1 MANMIRSLLV
11 ANRGEIACRIFRTAR
26 RMGIRTIAVYSDA
39 DESARHVRE
48 ADEAIRIGPA
58 PPAESYLDIQAI
70 LRAARAA
77 RAEAIHPGYGFLS
90 ENAQFAQASLD
101 AGLVFVG
108 PPPAA
113 IAAMGSKSLA
123 KASVRAAGVPVLPG
137 YDGERQDLE
146 HLEARALDAG
156 LPLIVKPAAGG
167 GGKGMRVVHAKEEL
181 REALT
186 AARRLAESAFG
197 DGTLL
202 IERYLLE
209 PRHIEVQVFADAHG
223 NCVHLGDRDCSVQ
236 RRHQKLIEEAPAP
249 GLPPAMR
256 ESLHA
261 AAVLVARN
269 IGYRSAGTVEFLFD
283 GREFY
288 FLEMNTRLQVE
299 HTVTEAVTGLDLVE
313 WQLRVAAGE
322 PLPRAQTQ
330 IRLEG
335 HAIEARVCAE
345 DPWRDFLPSAGTL
358 HLADWPQGESLR
370 VDAGFA
376 GGDAVPSMYDSLL
389 AKVIAWAPAR
399 EQAAQ
404 RLADALDHTYLA
416 GIHTNERWLG
426 RILRSRVFRDVLHSV
441 ALLDRRA
448 GEFSEPVTATPAAIT
463 LAAIAALHGADA
475 AGPSATR
482 AARSP
487 WEESDGFQPNLPAR
501 IELTL
506 SSGGRTH
513 RVRLRLEDGQPR
525 EALVLAPAEESA
537 RQDGGTCLRLVGV
550 AVTESAANERASTK
564 ASAKTSAVVSAVL
577 DDDRQSARWFRRGA
591 QLHVWICDEHH
602 EFVLEDP
609 RTREFSASAASGG
622 LTTPL
627 PGVVAAV
634 AVREGQSVAAGEVL
648 MVIEAMKMEHGI
660 TAPHDGV
667 VQAIHFQRGD
677 RVPEGSELLTL
688 SRSGDS
694 ES

>member
-39 DESARHVRE
+39 DASARHVRE
-48 ADEAIRIGPA
+48 ADEAVRIGP
-58 PPAESYLDIQAI
+58 PPAAESYLDMQAI
-70 LRAARAA
+70 IGAAGAIG
-77 RAEAIHPGYGFLS
+77 AEAVHPGYGFLS
-90 ENAQFAQASLD
+90 ENAHFAQACVD

-113 IAAMGSKSLA
+113 IAAMGSKSVA

-137 YDGERQDLE
+137 YDGEQQDID
-146 HLEARALDAG
+146 HLEARALEAG

-167 GGKGMRVVHAKEEL
+167 GGKGMRVVQAKEEL
-181 REALT
+181 RDALT

-202 IERYLLE
+202 IERYLPA

-223 NCVHLGDRDCSVQ
+223 HCVHLGDRDCSVQ

-249 GLPPAMR
+249 GLPQALR

-283 GREFY
+283 GRDFY

-299 HTVTEAVTGLDLVE
+299 HTVTESVTGLDLVE

-322 PLPRAQTQ
+322 PLPLAQSQ

-345 DPWRDFLPSAGTL
+345 DAERGFLPSAGTL
-358 HLADWPQGESLR
+358 HLADWPRGESLR
-370 VDAGFA
+370 VDAGFESE
-376 GGDAVPSMYDSLL
+376 DAVPPAYDSLI
-389 AKVIAWAPAR
+389 AKVIASAPTR
-399 EQAAQ
+399 EQAAA

-426 RILRSRVFRDVLHSV
+426 RILRSRVFLDVRHSV
-441 ALLDRRA
+441 ALLDRGA
-448 GEFSEPVTATPAAIT
+448 AEFSRPTEVTPAALV
-463 LAAIAALHGADA
+463 LAALAARHCA
-475 AGPSATR
+475 R
-482 AARSP
+482 AAAPVGGGGRPSP
-487 WEESDGFQPNLPAR
+487 WEVSDGFQPNLPAL

-506 SSGGRTH
+506 SACGRSH
-513 RVRLRLEDGQPR
+513 RVRLTLEDGQPCT
-525 EALVLAPAEESA
+525 ALVLAAPEESA
-537 RQDGGTCLRLVGV
+537 RQGDGKRLRLAGGS
-550 AVTESAANERASTK
+550 VTEGTVTAA
-564 ASAKTSAVVSAVL
+564 L
-577 DDDRQSARWFRRGA
+577 DDDRQSARWFLCGP
-591 QLHVWICDEHH
+591 QLHVWIGDTHH
-602 EFVLEDP
+602 EFLIEDP
-609 RTREFSASAASGG
+609 RTQEFTASASTGG

-627 PGVVAAV
+627 PGVVSAV
-634 AVREGQSVAAGEVL
+634 MVQEGQAVVAGEVL
-648 MVIEAMKMEHGI
+648 MVIEAMKMEHSI
-660 TAPHDGV
+660 SAPHDGV
-667 VQAIHFQRGD
+667 VRTIHFARGD
-677 RVPEGSELLTL
+677 RVPEGSELLAL
-688 SRSGDS
+688 SQTGDS
-694 ES
+694 TS

>member
-1 MANMIRSLLV
+1 MANLIHSLLV

-39 DESARHVRE
+39 DASARHVRE
-48 ADEAIRIGPA
+48 ADEAVRIGP
-58 PPAESYLDIQAI
+58 PPAAQSYLDAQAI
-70 LRAARAA
+70 VRAARATG
-77 RAEAIHPGYGFLS
+77 AEAIHPGYGFLS
-90 ENAQFAQASLD
+90 ENAQFARACLD

-137 YDGERQDLE
+137 YDGERQDID
-146 HLEARALDAG
+146 HLEARALEAG

-167 GGKGMRVVHAKEEL
+167 GGKGMRVVHAREEL
-181 REALT
+181 RDALT
-186 AARRLAESAFG
+186 GARRLAESAFG

-202 IERYLLE
+202 IERYLPA

-249 GLPPAMR
+249 GLPQPTR

-261 AAVLVARN
+261 AAVLVARR
-269 IGYRSAGTVEFLFD
+269 IGYQSAGTVEFLFD
-283 GREFY
+283 GRDFY

-322 PLPRAQTQ
+322 PLPLAQAQ
-330 IRLEG
+330 IRREG

-376 GGDAVPSMYDSLL
+376 GADTVPSVYDSLL
-389 AKVIAWAPAR
+389 AKVIAWAPER
-399 EQAAQ
+399 EQAAL

-426 RILRSRVFRDVLHSV
+426 RILRSKVFLNVRHSV
-441 ALLDRRA
+441 AMLDRGA
-448 GEFSEPVTATPAAIT
+448 TEFAQPIAATHAAVT
-463 LAAIAALHGADA
+463 LAAL
-475 AGPSATR
+475 
-482 AARSP
+482 AARYAPEAPGPATGRPAQNP
-487 WEESDGFQPNLPAR
+487 WAVSDGFQPNLPAR
-501 IELTL
+501 IDLTL
-506 SSGGRTH
+506 SSGGRSN
-513 RVRLRLEDGQPR
+513 RVRLTLVDGHPR
-525 EALVLAPAEESA
+525 EALLLAAADGHA
-537 RQDGGTCLRLVGV
+537 RKDGAPKDDGARIMLDGV
-550 AVTESAANERASTK
+550 SVTESAVT
-564 ASAKTSAVVSAVL
+564 AVL
-577 DDDRQSARWFRRGA
+577 DDERHGARWFRRGA
-591 QLHVWICDEHH
+591 QLHVWTGDTHH
-602 EFVLEDP
+602 EFLIEDP
-609 RTREFSASAASGG
+609 RTREFTASAASGG

-627 PGVVAAV
+627 PGVVSAV
-634 AVREGQSVAAGEVL
+634 TVQEGQTVTTGEVL
-648 MVIEAMKMEHGI
+648 MVIEAMKMEHSI
-660 TAPHDGV
+660 TAPYDGV
-667 VQAIHFQRGD
+667 VSTIHFARGD
-677 RVPEGSELLTL
+677 RVPEGSELLAL
-688 SRSGDS
+688 SRAGDKPS
-694 ES
+694 

>member
-1 MANMIRSLLV
+1 MIRSLLV
-11 ANRGEIACRIFRTAR
+11 ANRGEIACRLFRTAR

-39 DESARHVRE
+39 DAKARHVRE

-58 PPAESYLDIQAI
+58 PAAESYLDIEAVI
-70 LRAARAA
+70 RAARAA
-77 RAEAIHPGYGFLS
+77 GAEAVHPGYGFLS
-90 ENAQFAQASLD
+90 ENAQFARACLD

-108 PPPAA
+108 PPPEA
-113 IAAMGSKSLA
+113 IAAMGSKSRA

-137 YDGERQDLE
+137 YDGERQEIDY
-146 HLEARALDAG
+146 LEARALEAA

-181 REALT
+181 RDALIG
-186 AARRLAESAFG
+186 ARRLAESAFG

-202 IERYLLE
+202 IERYLPE
-209 PRHIEVQVFADAHG
+209 PRHIEVQVFADAQG

-249 GLPPAMR
+249 NLPQPLR
-256 ESLHA
+256 ESLRA
-261 AAVLVARN
+261 AAVQVARN

-283 GREFY
+283 GRDFY

-313 WQLRVAAGE
+313 WQLRIAAGE
-322 PLPRAQTQ
+322 PLPLSQAQ
-330 IRLEG
+330 IHLDG

-345 DPWRDFLPSAGTL
+345 DPWRDFLPSAGSL

-376 GGDAVPSMYDSLL
+376 GGDEVSSAYDSLL
-389 AKVIAWAPAR
+389 AKVIAWAPTR
-399 EQAAQ
+399 EEAAL

-426 RILRSRVFRDVLHSV
+426 RILRSQVFLDVRHSV
-441 ALLDRRA
+441 ALLDRGVGESRSDERSRA
-448 GEFSEPVTATPAAIT
+448 LPPWMADGTASPSRKSLV
-463 LAAIAALHGADA
+463 LAALAAWQASAVAARNNGGSADA
-475 AGPSATR
+475 P
-482 AARSP
+482 RSP
-487 WEESDGFQPNLPAR
+487 WELSDAFQPNLPAR

-513 RVRLRLEDGQPR
+513 RVRLTLQGGEPC
-525 EALVLAPAEESA
+525 EALVLAPAERSA
-537 RQDGGTCLRLVGV
+537 RPDGGTPLRLAGV
-550 AVTESAANERASTK
+550 SVTAST
-564 ASAKTSAVVSAVL
+564 VSAVL
-577 DDDRQSARWFRRGA
+577 EEERYGARWFRRSP
-591 QLHVWICDEHH
+591 QLHVWIGDTHH
-602 EFVLEDP
+602 EFLIEDP
-609 RTREFSASAASGG
+609 RTREFTATASTGG

-627 PGVVAAV
+627 PGVVSAV
-634 AVREGQSVAAGEVL
+634 AIREGQVVAAGEVL
-648 MVIEAMKMEHGI
+648 MVIEAMKMEHRI
-660 TAPHDGV
+660 TAPYDGV
-667 VQAIHFQRGD
+667 VSAIHFARGD

-688 SRSGDS
+688 SRAGDKPS
-694 ES
+694 